1 MSTPN
6 MLEIISFLSENG
18 RSRTLGDRTRGRIGS
33 VDFGPDLYSRHLL
46 RFMGQVIIVSDNI
59 IVVSLIGRFYA
70 KTLKSS
76 RDDFNVLDNFNI
88 SSIKTAIVIIIVGFS
103 LSLSL
108 SYSLCYHCFCRSRC
122 HYHFQLTLTVI
133 VVVLVI
139 SKCYHHHTLHFGNTS
154 IFLRISGCCYGSR
167 D

>member
-1 MSTPN
+1 MMSTPN

-59 IVVSLIGRFYA
+59 IVVSL
-70 KTLKSS
+70 
-76 RDDFNVLDNFNI
+76 
-88 SSIKTAIVIIIVGFS
+88 IVIIIVGFS